1 MNKFLFGLFVAL
13 LSAVVAGLVS
23 YGTIKYEDSSKEQCV
38 TEAQVK
44 DYVLSVVNPQMTSTS
59 EVYALQE
66 TLRNN
71 ATTDSVFVSMPYKTL
86 QNVATVV
93 IKQKNSATK
102 DDIVGEFLMNKKIY
116 ENLPPPEASN
126 ASTSTNAKSPD
137 PTIDIKLVKEGT
149 TTVTEGQPTRA
160 VSHTVKDTTINGKKA
175 TVETTI
181 KTYE

>member
-23 YGTIKYEDSSKEQCV
+23 YGTIKYDNSSKEQCV

-44 DYVLSVVNPQMTSTS
+44 DYVLSVVNPQMSSTS

-71 ATTDSVFVSMPYKTL
+71 ATTDSVFISMPHKTL

-93 IKQKNSATK
+93 IKQKASATK
-102 DDIVGEFLMNKKIY
+102 DDIVGEFLTNKKIY

-126 ASTSTNAKSPD
+126 ASTSTKTSD

-160 VSHTVKDTTINGKKA
+160 VSHTVKDTTIDGKKA

>member
-23 YGTIKYEDSSKEQCV
+23 YGTIKYDNSSKEQCV

-44 DYVLSVVNPQMTSTS
+44 DYVLSVVNPQMSSTS

-71 ATTDSVFVSMPYKTL
+71 ATTDSVFISMPHKTL

-93 IKQKNSATK
+93 IKQKTSATK
-102 DDIVGEFLMNKKIY
+102 DDIVGEFLTNKKIY

-126 ASTSTNAKSPD
+126 TSTSTKTSD

-160 VSHTVKDTTINGKKA
+160 VSHTVKDTTIDGKKA